1 MSKEMENNPLGAARI
16 KSPINYD
23 YATIKITQSRL
34 DKGLVAIPVSLASKF
49 PAHNENI
56 KVYLNDATAP
66 ELKTYSSYSSSTREA
81 RINGL
86 RDWFEQDI
94 IKSGDEIVIQFIDEK
109 NHIYRLVT
117 EKKFITKTQE
127 LETSLDTSDTE
138 EKASGKIATL
148 ADWTKSDKSKVAFSE
163 YYRLIDSSQLGKR
176 HYVQRSPVPARESVP
191 AGIRI
196 VLANIY
202 QGHCQV
208 CEFSFLKRDG
218 QPYFETHHLD
228 PHKSHHPKNIAVVCG
243 NCHNQFEYANVKQE
257 FDDNAWLV
265 KVAFNEI
272 MHPVRQVILEKK
284 LEGFFKD
291 TFTI

>member
-1 MSKEMENNPLGAARI
+1 MENESSDIKRI

-34 DKGLVAIPVSLASKF
+34 DKGLIALPVTLTSKF

-56 KVYLNDATAP
+56 QVYLNDATTP

-117 EKKFITKTQE
+117 ERKFITKTQE

-163 YYRLIDSSQLGKR
+163 CYRLIDSSPLAER
-176 HYVQRSPVPARESVP
+176 HYVERRRQARENVP
-191 AGIRI
+191 AGIRM
-196 VLANIY
+196 VLSDIY
-202 QGHCQV
+202 KGHCQL
-208 CEFSFLKRDG
+208 CDFSFLKRDG

-228 PHKSHHPKNIAVVCG
+228 PHKGHHPKNIAVVCG

-284 LEGFFKD
+284 PEGFFKD
-291 TFTI
+291 TFTV

>member
-1 MSKEMENNPLGAARI
+1 MENESSYIKRI

-23 YATIKITQSRL
+23 YATIKVTQSRL
-34 DKGLVAIPVSLASKF
+34 DKGLIAIPVSLTDKF

-117 EKKFITKTQE
+117 ERKFITKTQE

-163 YYRLIDSSQLGKR
+163 YYRLIDSSPLAER
-176 HYVQRSPVPARESVP
+176 HYVERRRQARENVP
-191 AGIRI
+191 AGIRM
-196 VLANIY
+196 VLSDIY
-202 QGHCQV
+202 KGHCQL
-208 CEFSFLKRDG
+208 CDFSFLKRDG

-228 PHKSHHPKNIAVVCG
+228 PHKGHHPKNIAVVCG

-284 LEGFFKD
+284 PEGFFKD
-291 TFTI
+291 TFTV